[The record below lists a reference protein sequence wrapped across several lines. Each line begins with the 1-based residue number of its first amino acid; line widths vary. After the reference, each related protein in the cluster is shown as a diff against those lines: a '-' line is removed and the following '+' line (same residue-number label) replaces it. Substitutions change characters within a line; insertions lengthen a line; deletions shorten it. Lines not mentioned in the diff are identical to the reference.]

1 MKRGDKVVFRK
12 LLDKERIGRI
22 IGISKDGKSV
32 AVKTPRHAFVVHPS
46 FEDIVVIQE
55 EK

>member
-1 MKRGDKVVFRK
+1 MKVGDKVVFRT
-12 LLDKERIGRI
+12 LLGKERTGRI
-22 IGISKDGKSV
+22 IGISKDGKSA
-32 AVKTPRHAFVVHPS
+32 AVKTRRGYFVVHPS